1 MHFTRRFFG
10 VGSIFLCANIHA
22 AGFDCV
28 KASTATEQR
37 VCASPALSDLD
48 AKLVVTYRAA
58 IAAADDQSKR
68 DLQIEQRH
76 WITFVRNVCD
86 DDACLTSEYG
96 KRIALLA
103 QNQRVISNDSN
114 CEIPEGKSCR
124 SVVVY
129 RDPSY
134 RITSFNQSLK
144 ASHATGLIIGC
155 NRLID
160 LPVGFRGSNHTFGGF
175 CTLQSQEGRR
185 RVKVCNDDMIG
196 RFAIEPISTGTD
208 AELRD
213 FTNDRCYGG

>member
-1 MHFTRRFFG
+1 MRVMRWI
-10 VGSIFLCANIHA
+10 VGLSSLFLSAHVFA
-22 AGFDCV
+22 AGFDCT
-28 KASTATEQR
+28 KATTATEQR
-37 VCASPALSDLD
+37 VCTNPALSDLD
-48 AKLVVTYRAA
+48 AKLATTYKAA
-58 IAAADDQSKR
+58 IGAADDQSKR
-68 DLQIEQRH
+68 DLQLEQRH

-86 DDACLTSEYG
+86 DDACLSLEYG
-96 KRIALLA
+96 KRIALLG
-103 QNQRVISNDSN
+103 QNQRVIVNESS

-124 SVVVY
+124 SVVIY

-144 ASHATGLIIGC
+144 ANHTAGSIIGC

-160 LPVGFRGSNHTFGGF
+160 LPVGFRGSNHTFGGY
-175 CTLQSQEGRR
+175 CTLQSGEGRK

-196 RFAIEPISTGTD
+196 HFALEPISTGTD